1 MRKNRPA
8 GGRGKPRLLGGIRVL
23 GKAEIMSD
31 SVIYIVSIMLLIAL
45 AGLAFWIARQSL
57 GLGGMSMFQ
66 GKVKRLGVVESTA
79 MDGRR
84 RLLLVRRD
92 NVEHLI
98 MTGGP
103 VDVVIETGIP
113 MVMRHVNGIRDPHTR
128 TEPAVSSEAAYLSDD
143 VPLILHRDQP
153 N

>member
-1 MRKNRPA
+1 
-8 GGRGKPRLLGGIRVL
+8 L
-23 GKAEIMSD
+23 GKADIMSD
-31 SVIYIVSIMLLIAL
+31 SVIYIVSIMLLIGL

-57 GLGGMSMFQ
+57 GLGGMTLFQ
-66 GKVKRLGVVESTA
+66 NKPKRLGVVEATSL
-79 MDGRR
+79 DGRR
-84 RLLLVRRD
+84 RLVLVRRD

-103 VDVVIETGIP
+103 VDVLIETGIP
-113 MVMRHVNGIRDPHTR
+113 MGMRAANGRAEAAIGG
-128 TEPAVSSEAAYLSDD
+128 EAAYLADD

>member
-1 MRKNRPA
+1 
-8 GGRGKPRLLGGIRVL
+8 
-23 GKAEIMSD
+23 MSD
-31 SVIYIVSIMLLIAL
+31 SVIYIVTITLLIAL

-57 GLGGMSMFQ
+57 GLGGMTLFQ
-66 GKVKRLGVVESTA
+66 GKMKRVGLVESTSL
-79 MDGRR
+79 DGRR
-84 RLLLVRRD
+84 RLVLVRRD

-113 MVMRHVNGIRDPHTR
+113 MVMRSGANGLRDALHR
-128 TEPAVSSEAAYLSDD
+128 AEPSMGGEAAYLADD
-143 VPLILHRDQP
+143 VPLIMHRDQP

>member
-1 MRKNRPA
+1 M
-8 GGRGKPRLLGGIRVL
+8 
-23 GKAEIMSD
+23 
-31 SVIYIVSIMLLIAL
+31 
-45 AGLAFWIARQSL
+45 
-57 GLGGMSMFQ
+57 
-66 GKVKRLGVVESTA
+66 
-79 MDGRR
+79 
-84 RLLLVRRD
+84 LVRRD

-113 MVMRHVNGIRDPHTR
+113 MMMRSGANGLRDVLSRADP
-128 TEPAVSSEAAYLSDD
+128 SMGSEAAYLAED

>member
-1 MRKNRPA
+1 MT
-8 GGRGKPRLLGGIRVL
+8 
-23 GKAEIMSD
+23 D
-31 SVIYIVSIMLLIAL
+31 SVIYIVTVTLLIAL

-57 GLGGMSMFQ
+57 GLGGMTLFQ
-66 GKVKRLGVVESTA
+66 GKQKRVGLVESTA
-79 MDGRR
+79 LDGRR
-84 RLLLVRRD
+84 RLVLIRRD

-113 MVMRHVNGIRDPHTR
+113 MGARGANGLRDALSR
-128 TEPAVSSEAAYLSDD
+128 AESSMGNEGSYLGDD
-143 VPLILHRDQP
+143 VPLIIHRDQP

>member
-1 MRKNRPA
+1 
-8 GGRGKPRLLGGIRVL
+8 
-23 GKAEIMSD
+23 MSD
-31 SVIYIVSIMLLIAL
+31 SVIYIVTITLLIAL
-45 AGLAFWIARQSL
+45 ACLAFWIACQSL
-57 GLGGMSMFQ
+57 GLGGMTLFQ
-66 GKVKRLGVVESTA
+66 GKVKRVGLVESTSL
-79 MDGRR
+79 DGRR
-84 RLLLVRRD
+84 RLVLVRRD

-113 MVMRHVNGIRDPHTR
+113 MMGIRGANGLRDTLNR
-128 TEPAVSSEAAYLSDD
+128 ADSAMTSEAAYLADD

>member
-1 MRKNRPA
+1 
-8 GGRGKPRLLGGIRVL
+8 
-23 GKAEIMSD
+23 MSD
-31 SVIYIVSIMLLIAL
+31 SVIYIVTVTLLIAL

-57 GLGGMSMFQ
+57 GLGGMTLFQ
-66 GKVKRLGVVESTA
+66 GKPKRVGLVESTA
-79 MDGRR
+79 IDGRR

-103 VDVVIETGIP
+103 VDVLIETGIP
-113 MVMRHVNGIRDPHTR
+113 MVMRHGANGLRDPLSRAEH
-128 TEPAVSSEAAYLSDD
+128 SMGGEASYLSDD
-143 VPLILHRDQP
+143 VPMIMHRDQP

>member
-1 MRKNRPA
+1 
-8 GGRGKPRLLGGIRVL
+8 L

-31 SVIYIVSIMLLIAL
+31 SVIYIVTITLLIAL
-45 AGLAFWIARQSL
+45 AVLAFWIARQSL
-57 GLGGMSMFQ
+57 GLGGTLFTN
-66 GKVKRLGVVESTA
+66 KVRRVGLVESTSL
-79 MDGRR
+79 DGRR
-84 RLLLVRRD
+84 RLVLVRRD

-113 MVMRHVNGIRDPHTR
+113 MGMRGGANGLRDTLSRADPG
-128 TEPAVSSEAAYLSDD
+128 AAYLADD
-143 VPLILHRDQP
+143 VPLIMHRDQP

>member
-1 MRKNRPA
+1 MT
-8 GGRGKPRLLGGIRVL
+8 
-23 GKAEIMSD
+23 D
-31 SVIYIVSIMLLIAL
+31 SVIYIVTVTLLIAL

-57 GLGGMSMFQ
+57 GLGGMTLFQ
-66 GKVKRLGVVESTA
+66 GKQKRVGVVESA
-79 MDGRR
+79 ALDGRR
-84 RLLLVRRD
+84 RLVLIRRD

-113 MVMRHVNGIRDPHTR
+113 MGVRGANGLRDALSR
-128 TEPAVSSEAAYLSDD
+128 SESSLGNEGAYLADD
-143 VPLILHRDQP
+143 VPLMLHRDQP

>member
-1 MRKNRPA
+1 
-8 GGRGKPRLLGGIRVL
+8 
-23 GKAEIMSD
+23 MSD
-31 SVIYIVSIMLLIAL
+31 SVIYIVTVTLLIAL

-57 GLGGMSMFQ
+57 GLGGMTLFQ
-66 GKVKRLGVVESTA
+66 GKTKRVAWSNSTSL
-79 MDGRR
+79 DGRR
-84 RLLLVRRD
+84 RLVLVRRD

-113 MVMRHVNGIRDPHTR
+113 MICAAARTDCGTR
-128 TEPAVSSEAAYLSDD
+128 SPGPSPSMGSEAAYLTDD

>member
-1 MRKNRPA
+1 
-8 GGRGKPRLLGGIRVL
+8 
-23 GKAEIMSD
+23 MSD
-31 SVIYIVSIMLLIAL
+31 GVIYIVSITLLIAL

-57 GLGGMSMFQ
+57 GLGGMKMFQ
-66 GKVKRLGVVESTA
+66 GKPKRVGVVESTSL
-79 MDGRR
+79 DGRR
-84 RLLLVRRD
+84 RLLLIRRD

-113 MVMRHVNGIRDPHTR
+113 LLMRHGNGLRDPLAR
-128 TEPAVSSEAAYLSDD
+128 TEPTVTSEAAYLADD
-143 VPLILHRDQP
+143 VPLILHRDHP

>member
-1 MRKNRPA
+1 
-8 GGRGKPRLLGGIRVL
+8 
-23 GKAEIMSD
+23 MSD
-31 SVIYIVSIMLLIAL
+31 SVIYIVTITLLIAL

-57 GLGGMSMFQ
+57 GLGGMTLFQ
-66 GKVKRLGVVESTA
+66 GKVKRVGMVESTSL
-79 MDGRR
+79 DGRR
-84 RLLLVRRD
+84 RLVLVRRD

-113 MVMRHVNGIRDPHTR
+113 MMRSGANGLRDALSR
-128 TEPAVSSEAAYLSDD
+128 AEPSMGGEAAYLADD

>member
-1 MRKNRPA
+1 
-8 GGRGKPRLLGGIRVL
+8 
-23 GKAEIMSD
+23 MSD
-31 SVIYIVSIMLLIAL
+31 SVIYIVSITLLIAL

-57 GLGGMSMFQ
+57 GLGGMKMFQ
-66 GKVKRLGVVESTA
+66 GKLKRVGVVESTSL
-79 MDGRR
+79 DGRR
-84 RLLLVRRD
+84 RLLLIRRD

-113 MVMRHVNGIRDPHTR
+113 LMMRHGNGFRDPLNR
-128 TEPAVSSEAAYLSDD
+128 TEPTVGSEAAYLGED

>member
-1 MRKNRPA
+1 
-8 GGRGKPRLLGGIRVL
+8 
-23 GKAEIMSD
+23 MSD
-31 SVIYIVSIMLLIAL
+31 SVIYIVTIMLLIGL

-57 GLGGMSMFQ
+57 GLGGMTLFQ
-66 GKVKRLGVVESTA
+66 GKPKRTGVVEATSL
-79 MDGRR
+79 DGRR
-84 RLLLVRRD
+84 RLVLVRRD

-113 MVMRHVNGIRDPHTR
+113 MVMRGGNGLRDALAR
-128 TEPAVSSEAAYLSDD
+128 AEPSIGGEAAYLTDD